1 MTNSKAQCR
10 CALVITSVSAHPT
23 LILRDNVPKNDSGN
37 YNDVSARESLGQSRP
52 MYVPETH

>member
-10 CALVITSVSAHPT
+10 CPLVITSVSAHPT

-37 YNDVSARESLGQSRP
+37 YNDVSARESLGQSRH
-52 MYVPETH
+52 VCT